1 MKADPL
7 LPLYQAQHRSPAGR
21 DRLELLTA
29 LIEGPAF
36 GPLLRAEV
44 IRIPAG
50 HPVFRWAC
58 LVAGCQRPR
67 KGSIELCHIHQERWA
82 QARARGEGKAAFL
95 TTAQPLGPSIWVEQV
110 PCRICPGRP
119 ATHTRW
125 LLCHR
130 HQSRWYHH
138 QRGQG
143 PGVSFEGWLADQSPF
158 GGYGPCRVA
167 VCPDLAATP
176 LGLCSGHQGR
186 YRADGRPGGA
196 ALPRTWSHSYEL
208 QGLEVPVTYREEE
221 HFRRWCATQPPM
233 PWPGQ
238 INLRGL
244 PPLAAAEIRWGLFA
258 HTQRQRHTRWDTG
271 WVQALV
277 NTVRA
282 CGTGS
287 LTELDL
293 SSCTTF
299 AALVAR
305 EMLHDLRLAYFT
317 PQASRDA
324 GFIET
329 DHFGVRFRDR
339 GSHFDLT
346 GIGQRWL
353 RDLLWDYLADLL
365 SSPACPRTGGTF
377 DAFRRAA
384 LELGAFLGIEAPGGG
399 HDPTVVDAGHI
410 QRFAAD
416 QRHREREGLASLVMR
431 RQDGTPSVVTTTTRA
446 ITFNHARKLLRWALD
461 SGAAERI
468 GLSREFITAMPA
480 AGPTPVRKRSPFPDE
495 VARALADEV
504 NLARLAEVYDPADFG
519 LRDMWETIIVTGRR
533 VGEVLGLRLDC
544 TGRYGGLAMLWHDQ
558 TKVGRY
564 DQAIR
569 IPDPLF
575 ERLAQRRETTLS
587 RFTAG
592 HGHAPAAGQRAA
604 MALFPGRYRNPG
616 GTAAVTYQWFHVR
629 FKAWADELDI
639 GRWVPHQARHTLAT
653 SLLRHGATL
662 THIRRYLGHVSDRMA
677 EHYIQLSHSDLEDVL
692 QHVWVAGPGT
702 ASPGTLLS
710 AGTTA
715 MTREQAQAL
724 AVDLSRRSTPAEG
737 GFCTFQPVVDGGACP
752 WNLDC
757 HHCDKFVLSG
767 ADLLYWRRKREQWYS
782 IAERAPDDAT
792 AAYLHQVFAPTA
804 AAIDGL
810 EAALRTFG
818 LLGDA
823 LALDLRRPQDYFQRV
838 WNTGFR
844 ATGLARAAAEEQD
857 RPAGQAQPSDHTEAC
872 GELEATA

>member
-1 MKADPL
+1 MGRSPVKADPL
-7 LPLYQAQHRSPAGR
+7 LPLYQAQHSDRAGS

-36 GPLLRAEV
+36 DPMLRAEV
-44 IRIPAG
+44 IGIPAR
-50 HPVFRWAC
+50 HPVFQWTC

-67 KGSIELCHIHQERWA
+67 KGSIELCHVHHGQWA

-95 TTAQPLGPSIWVEQV
+95 TTAQPLGPSIWVEQL

-119 ATHTRW
+119 AAHTRW

-130 HQSRWYHH
+130 HNSRWYHH

-143 PGVSFEGWLADQSPF
+143 PQASFGDWLADQVPF
-158 GGYGPCRVA
+158 GGYGSCRVA

-208 QGLEVPVTYREEE
+208 QGRPVPVTYRDEEA
-221 HFRRWCATQPPM
+221 FRTWCAAQPPM

-244 PPLAAAEIRWGLFA
+244 APLTAAEIRWGLFA

-271 WVQALV
+271 WVQALA
-277 NTVRA
+277 NTCRA
-282 CGTGS
+282 RGTAS
-287 LTELDL
+287 LTGLDL

-305 EMLHDLRLAYFT
+305 EILHDLRLAYFT
-317 PQASRDA
+317 PQASREA
-324 GFIET
+324 GFLET
-329 DHFGVRFRDR
+329 DHFGMRFQDR

-346 GIGQRWL
+346 GITQRWL
-353 RDLLWDYLADLL
+353 RDLLWDYLAGLL
-365 SSPACPRTGGTF
+365 QSPHCPRSGGTF

-384 LELGAFLGIEAPGGG
+384 LELSAFLAIDAPGSGR
-399 HDPTVVDAGHI
+399 DPTVLDARHI

-416 QRHREREGLASLVMR
+416 QRHREREGQASLVMR
-431 RQDGTPSVVTTTTRA
+431 RQDGTPSIVTATTRA
-446 ITFNHARKLLRWALD
+446 ITFNHARKLLRWALEA
-461 SGAAERI
+461 GAAEQA
-468 GLSREFITAMPA
+468 GPPREFITAMPA
-480 AGPTPVRKRSPFPDE
+480 AGGIPLRKRAPFPDE
-495 VARALADEV
+495 VARALADEA

-519 LRDMWETIIVTGRR
+519 LRDIWETIIVTGRR

-569 IPDPLF
+569 IPEPLF
-575 ERLAQRRETTLS
+575 ERLAARRETTLS
-587 RFTAG
+587 HFITR
-592 HGHAPAAGQRAA
+592 HGQAPTTGQRAA
-604 MALFPGRYRNPG
+604 MALFPGRYRNPD
-616 GTAAVTYQWFHVR
+616 GTAPVTYQWFHVR
-629 FKAWADELDI
+629 FKAWIDELDI

-653 SLLRHGATL
+653 SLLRHGASL

-702 ASPGTLLS
+702 TSPGTLLS
-710 AGTTA
+710 GPATPI
-715 MTREQAQAL
+715 TREQAQAL
-724 AVDLSRRSTPAEG
+724 AIDLSRRSTPADG

-792 AAYLHQVFAPTA
+792 AAWLHDVFAPTA

-810 EAALRTFG
+810 EAALAGLG
-818 LLGDA
+818 LLDDA

-838 WNTGFR
+838 WNIGFR
-844 ATGLARAAAEEQD
+844 ATQLASASADTGAVPGDQEDTNGDALEE
-857 RPAGQAQPSDHTEAC
+857 
-872 GELEATA
+872 TA

>member
-7 LPLYQAQHRSPAGR
+7 LPLYREQHGARDGR

-36 GPLLRAEV
+36 DPLFRAGV
-44 IRIPAG
+44 IRIPAR

-58 LVAGCQRPR
+58 LVAGCERPR
-67 KGSIELCHIHQERWA
+67 KASLDMCHVHQGQRAHA
-82 QARARGEGKAAFL
+82 QADGEGMAAFL
-95 TTAQPLGPSIWVEQV
+95 ATAQPLGPSVWVEQV

-119 ATHTRW
+119 ATHARW
-125 LLCHR
+125 RLCHR
-130 HQSRWYHH
+130 HNSRWYYH
-138 QRGQG
+138 QRGEGEQA
-143 PGVSFEGWLADQSPF
+143 SFEDWLAGQVPF
-158 GGYGPCRVA
+158 DGYGSCRVA

-176 LGLCSGHQGR
+176 LGLCSGHESR
-186 YRADGRPGGA
+186 YRAARRPGGA
-196 ALPRTWSHSYEL
+196 ALPRTWAHSYERQDL
-208 QGLEVPVTYREEE
+208 PVPVSCRDEEQ
-221 HFRRWCATQPPM
+221 FRAWCASQPPV

-238 INLRGL
+238 INLLGL
-244 PPLAAAEIRWGLFA
+244 APLPAAEIRWGLFA
-258 HTQRQRHTRWDTG
+258 HTQRERHTRWDTG
-271 WVQALV
+271 WVQSLV
-277 NTVRA
+277 NTCRA
-282 CGTGS
+282 RDVGS

-293 SSCTTF
+293 SCCTTF
-299 AALVAR
+299 TVLVAR

-317 PQASRDA
+317 PEASRDA

-329 DHFGVRFRDR
+329 DHFGVRFPGR

-346 GIGQRWL
+346 GIAQRWL
-353 RDLLWDYLADLL
+353 RNLLWDYLADLL
-365 SSPACPRTGGTF
+365 RSPSCPRTGGTF

-384 LELGAFLGIEAPGGG
+384 MELSAFLAVDAPGRG
-399 HDPTVVDAGHI
+399 HDPARLMAAHI

-416 QRHREREGLASLVMR
+416 QRHREREGLASLAMR
-431 RQDGTPSVVTTTTRA
+431 RADGTPSIVTTTTRA

-461 SGAAERI
+461 SGAAEQG

-495 VARALADEV
+495 VARALADEA
-504 NLARLAEVYDPADFG
+504 NLTRLAALDPAGFG
-519 LRDMWETIIVTGRR
+519 LRDIWETIIVTGRR
-533 VGEVLGLRLDC
+533 VSEVLQLRLDC

-569 IPDPLF
+569 IPEPLF
-575 ERLAQRRETTLS
+575 ERLAERRETTLS
-587 RFTAG
+587 RFIAR
-592 HGHAPAAGQRAA
+592 HGHSPTSQQRAA
-604 MALFPGRYRNPG
+604 MALFPGRYRNPD
-616 GTAAVTYQWFHVR
+616 GTAPVTYQWFHRAFRQWV
-629 FKAWADELDI
+629 DELDI
-639 GRWVPHQARHTLAT
+639 GRWVAHQARHTLAT

-677 EHYIQLSHSDLEDVL
+677 EHYVQLSHSDLEDVL

-702 ASPGTLLS
+702 TSPGKLLS
-710 AGTTA
+710 SPATA
-715 MTREQAQAL
+715 ITREQAQAL
-724 AVDLSRRSTPAEG
+724 AIDLSRRSTPAEG
-737 GFCTFQPVVDGGACP
+737 GFCTFQPVVAGGACP

-757 HHCDKFVLSG
+757 GNCGKFVLSG

-792 AAYLHQVFAPTA
+792 ASWLHEVFAPTA

-810 EAALRTFG
+810 EAALAGLG
-818 LLGDA
+818 LLDDA

-838 WNTGFR
+838 WNIGFR
-844 ATGLARAAAEEQD
+844 ASELAGAAAD
-857 RPAGQAQPSDHTEAC
+857 ADAIPDDQPDAD
-872 GELEATA
+872 GDELEATA

>member
-1 MKADPL
+1 VKADPL
-7 LPLYQAQHRSPAGR
+7 LPLYREQQGARAGR

-29 LIEGPAF
+29 LINSPAF
-36 GPLLRAEV
+36 DPLFRAEV
-44 IRIPAG
+44 IRVPAR

-58 LVAGCQRPR
+58 LVAGCERPR
-67 KGSIELCHIHQERWA
+67 KGSLDMCHIHNGQWA
-82 QARARGEGKAAFL
+82 QARDGGAGKAGFL
-95 TTAQPLGPSIWVEQV
+95 ATAQPLGPSVWVAQV
-110 PCRICPGRP
+110 PCRICPDRP

-130 HQSRWYHH
+130 HTSRWYHR
-138 QRGQG
+138 QRGEGQQA
-143 PGVSFEGWLADQSPF
+143 SFEDWLAAQSPF
-158 GGYGPCRVA
+158 GGYGTCQVA
-167 VCPDLAATP
+167 ACPDLAATP
-176 LGLCSGHQGR
+176 LGLCSGHQGH

-196 ALPRTWSHSYEL
+196 ALPQTWSRSYEL
-208 QGLEVPVTYREEE
+208 LGRPVPVSYRDEEQ
-221 HFRRWCATQPPM
+221 FRGWCASQPPM

-238 INLRGL
+238 INLAGL
-244 PPLAAAEIRWGLFA
+244 APLAAAEIRWGLFA

-271 WVQALV
+271 WVQALA
-277 NTVRA
+277 NTCRA
-282 CGTGS
+282 RGTGS
-287 LTELDL
+287 LTGLDL
-293 SSCTTF
+293 SSATTF
-299 AALVAR
+299 AVLVAR

-317 PQASRDA
+317 PETSRDA

-329 DHFGVRFRDR
+329 DHFGVRFRER

-346 GIGQRWL
+346 GIAQRWL
-353 RDLLWDYLADLL
+353 RDLLWDYLAGLL
-365 SSPACPRTGGTF
+365 RSPDCPRTGGTF

-384 LELGAFLGIEAPGGG
+384 TELGAFLAVDAPGGG
-399 HDPTVVDAGHI
+399 HDPAQLTGAHI
-410 QRFAAD
+410 HRFAAD
-416 QRHREREGLASLVMR
+416 QRHREREGLASLAMR
-431 RQDGTPSVVTTTTRA
+431 RQDGTPSIITTTTRA

-461 SGAAERI
+461 CGAAEQA

-495 VARALADEV
+495 VARALADEAS
-504 NLARLAEVYDPADFG
+504 LARLAEVYDPSDFG
-519 LRDMWETIIVTGRR
+519 LRDIWETIIVTGRR
-533 VGEVLGLRLDC
+533 VSEVLQLRLDC
-544 TGRYGGLAMLWHDQ
+544 TGRYGGLAVLWHDQ

-569 IPDPLF
+569 IPEPLL
-575 ERLAQRRETTLS
+575 ERLGQRRETTLS
-587 RFTAG
+587 RFIAR
-592 HGHAPAAGQRAA
+592 HGRAPAAAERAA
-604 MALFPGRYRNPG
+604 MALFPGRYRNPD
-616 GTAAVTYQWFHVR
+616 GTAPITYQWFHVR
-629 FKAWADELDI
+629 FKAWVDELDI

-702 ASPGTLLS
+702 PSPGTLLS
-710 AGTTA
+710 GPATPV
-715 MTREQAQAL
+715 TREQAQAL
-724 AVDLSRRSTPAEG
+724 AIDLSRRSTPAGG

-757 HHCDKFVLSG
+757 HNCASFVLSG

-792 AAYLHQVFAPTA
+792 AAWLHEVFAPTA

-810 EAALRTFG
+810 QAALAGLG
-818 LLGDA
+818 LLDDA

-838 WNTGFR
+838 WNIGFR
-844 ATGLARAAAEEQD
+844 ATELA
-857 RPAGQAQPSDHTEAC
+857 S
-872 GELEATA
+872 ATADPDAVPRDQEDADGGDQLEETA